1 MNHVVLWNNLKM
13 MTWVDIIIV
22 HLPELKVADILK
34 WFKGRFVSAEVSNS
48 IGGERETNG
57 AAGSSQLVIT
67 TMYLFPSVITM

>member
-1 MNHVVLWNNLKM
+1 MSGHYHSSSTGAESGRHPQCGSM
-13 MTWVDIIIV
+13 
-22 HLPELKVADILK
+22 
-34 WFKGRFVSAEVSNS
+34 GRFVSAEVSNS